1 MAKENKKVN
10 NVMVVCTS
18 KGGEGKSLIS
28 IQKIPLLFLNKEIFI
43 FEVDNNNNSKKLIEK
58 SEKINFKTFRVND
71 GLDALDEVEFNTLT
85 SKDDTIN
92 IIDCG
97 GGDDTLKVLE
107 ILNEK
112 ELYGLTYV
120 VPLTNSI
127 SNVDNAL
134 ATIDAILEFDK
145 TAIINLV
152 LNRCPNY
159 EFNEI
164 KEKFK
169 ALFGN
174 EEFGLNS
181 RIEEFQSKI
190 RNINYI
196 LETDFPDIISSKH
209 QYSLVDAYLKAKL
222 IIENYDAVKKLWL
235 EEGKDVYLE
244 NIKLNRINERI
255 YKYCNTFIEN
265 FKLD

>member
-10 NVMVVCTS
+10 NVIIICSS
-18 KGGEGKSLIS
+18 KGGEGKTMLSM
-28 IQKIPLLFLNKEIFI
+28 QKIPLLYLDKNIYI

-85 SKDDTIN
+85 AKDDTIN
-92 IIDCG
+92 IVDCG

-134 ATIDAILEFDK
+134 ATINAILESDES
-145 TAIINLV
+145 AIINLV
-152 LNRCPNY
+152 LNRCPSY
-159 EFNEI
+159 EFTEI

-174 EEFGLNS
+174 EEFGLAS
-181 RIEEFQSKI
+181 RVEEFQSKI
-190 RNINYI
+190 RNINYV
-196 LETDFPDIISSKH
+196 LETDLPDIVSSKH
-209 QYSLVDAYLKAKL
+209 QYSLIDAYLKAKL
-222 IIENYDAVKKLWL
+222 IMENYDVVKDEWL
-235 EEGKDVYLE
+235 QQGKDVYLK

>member
-1 MAKENKKVN
+1 MAKDIKKVN
-10 NVMVVCTS
+10 NIIIICSS
-18 KGGEGKSLIS
+18 KGGEGKTMLSM
-28 IQKIPLLFLNKEIFI
+28 QKLPLLFLDKNIFV

-58 SEKINFKTFRVND
+58 SKKINFKTFRVNN
-71 GLDALDEVEFNTLT
+71 GLDALDEIEFNTLT
-85 SKDDTIN
+85 AKDDTIN
-92 IIDCG
+92 IVDCG
-97 GGDDTLKVLE
+97 GDETLKVLE
-107 ILNEK
+107 ILDEK
-112 ELYGLTYV
+112 ELKGLTYV

-127 SNVDNAL
+127 SNIDNAL

-145 TAIINLV
+145 TATINLV

-159 EFNEI
+159 DFNDI

-174 EEFGLNS
+174 EEFGLKS
-181 RIEEFQSKI
+181 RIEEFQDKVK
-190 RNINYI
+190 NINYI
-196 LETDFPDIISSKH
+196 LETDLADIISSKH

-222 IIENYDAVKKLWL
+222 IIENYDAVKAEWL
-235 EEGKDVYLE
+235 REGKDIFLRNKE
-244 NIKLNRINERI
+244 LNRINKRI

>member
-1 MAKENKKVN
+1 MAKDIKKVN
-10 NVMVVCTS
+10 NIIIICSS
-18 KGGEGKSLIS
+18 KGGEGKTMLSM
-28 IQKIPLLFLNKEIFI
+28 QKLPLLFLDKNIFV

-58 SEKINFKTFRVND
+58 SKKINFKTFRVNN
-71 GLDALDEVEFNTLT
+71 GLDALDEIEFNTLT
-85 SKDDTIN
+85 AKDDTIN
-92 IIDCG
+92 IVDCG
-97 GGDDTLKVLE
+97 GDETLKVLE
-107 ILNEK
+107 ILDEK
-112 ELYGLTYV
+112 ELKGLTYV

-134 ATIDAILEFDK
+134 STIDAILEFDK
-145 TAIINLV
+145 TATINLV

-159 EFNEI
+159 DFNDI

-174 EEFGLNS
+174 EEFGLKS
-181 RIEEFQSKI
+181 RIEEFQDKVK
-190 RNINYI
+190 NINYI
-196 LETDFPDIISSKH
+196 LETDLADIISSKH

-222 IIENYDAVKKLWL
+222 IIENYDAVKAEWL
-235 EEGKDVYLE
+235 REGKDIFLRNKE
-244 NIKLNRINERI
+244 LNRINEQI

>member
-1 MAKENKKVN
+1 MAKENKKVTN
-10 NVMVVCTS
+10 IIVMCSS
-18 KGGEGKSLIS
+18 KGGEGKTMLSM
-28 IQKIPLLFLNKEIFI
+28 QKIPLLYIDKNIYI

-58 SEKINFKTFRVND
+58 SKKINFKTFRVND

-85 SKDDTIN
+85 AKDDTIN
-92 IIDCG
+92 IVDCG

-107 ILNEK
+107 ILDEK
-112 ELYGLTYV
+112 ELKGLTYV

-134 ATIDAILEFDK
+134 QTIDAILEFDQ

-159 EFNEI
+159 DFNDI

-181 RIEEFQSKI
+181 RVEEFQSKI
-190 RNINYI
+190 KNINYI
-196 LETDFPDIISSKH
+196 LETDLPDIISSKH
-209 QYSLVDAYLKAKL
+209 QYSLLDAYLKAKL
-222 IIENYDAVKKLWL
+222 IIENYDVVKVEWL
-235 EEGKDVYLE
+235 KAGKDEYLK
-244 NIKLNRINERI
+244 NIKLNRINKRI

>member
-10 NVMVVCTS
+10 NVIIVCSS
-18 KGGEGKSLIS
+18 KGGEGKSLLS
-28 IQKIPLLFLNKEIFI
+28 MQKIPLLFLDKNIFI

-58 SEKINFKTFRVND
+58 SEKINFKTFRIND

-85 SKDDTIN
+85 AKDDTIN
-92 IIDCG
+92 IVDCG
-97 GGDDTLKVLE
+97 GDETIKVLE
-107 ILNEK
+107 ILDEK
-112 ELYGLTYV
+112 ELKSLTYV

-145 TAIINLV
+145 TATINLV
-152 LNRCPNY
+152 LNRCPSY
-159 EFNEI
+159 DFNDI

-181 RIEEFQSKI
+181 RVEEFQSKI
-190 RNINYI
+190 KNINYI
-196 LETDFPDIISSKH
+196 LETDLPDIISSKH
-209 QYSLVDAYLKAKL
+209 QYSLLDAYLKAKL
-222 IIENYDAVKKLWL
+222 IIENYDVVKVEWL
-235 EEGKDVYLE
+235 KAGKDEYLK
-244 NIKLNRINERI
+244 NIKLNRINKRI

>member
-1 MAKENKKVN
+1 MAKENTKIAN
-10 NVMVVCTS
+10 IIVVCTS
-18 KGGEGKSLIS
+18 KGGEGKSLLS
-28 IQKIPLLFLNKEIFI
+28 MQKIPLLYLDKNIYI

-92 IIDCG
+92 IVDCG
-97 GGDDTLKVLE
+97 GGDDTMKVLQ

-112 ELYGLTYV
+112 ELKGLTYV

-134 ATIDAILEFDK
+134 QTIDAILEYDQ

-159 EFNEI
+159 DFNAI

-181 RIEEFQSKI
+181 RIEEFQSKVK
-190 RNINYI
+190 NINYI
-196 LETDFPDIISSKH
+196 LETDLPDIISSKH

-222 IIENYDAVKKLWL
+222 IIENFDAVKAEWL
-235 EEGKDVYLE
+235 KEGKDIFLRNKE
-244 NIKLNRINERI
+244 LNRINEQI

>member
-10 NVMVVCTS
+10 VIIICSS
-18 KGGEGKSLIS
+18 KGGEGKTMLSV
-28 IQKIPLLFLNKEIFI
+28 QKIPLLFLNKEIFI

-58 SEKINFKTFRVND
+58 SEKITFKRFGIND
-71 GLDALDEVEFNTLT
+71 GLDAIDEVEFNNLT
-85 SKDDTIN
+85 SQDDAVN

-107 ILNEK
+107 ILKEK
-112 ELYGLTYV
+112 DLRGLTYI

-134 ATIDAILEFDK
+134 KTIDAILEFDK
-145 TAIINLV
+145 TANINLV
-152 LNRCPNY
+152 LNRCPSY
-159 EFNEI
+159 DFNEI

-174 EEFGLNS
+174 EEFGLKS
-181 RIEEFQSKI
+181 RIEDFQLKVK
-190 RNINYI
+190 NINYI
-196 LETDFPDIISSKH
+196 LETDLPDIISSKH
-209 QYSLVDAYLKAKL
+209 QYSLLDAYLKAKL
-222 IIENYDAVKKLWL
+222 IIENYDAVKEEWL
-235 EEGKDVYLE
+235 KTGKDEYLK
-244 NIKLNRINERI
+244 NTKLNRINERI

>member
-1 MAKENKKVN
+1 MAKDIKKVN
-10 NVMVVCTS
+10 NIIIICSS
-18 KGGEGKSLIS
+18 KGGEGKTMLTM
-28 IQKIPLLFLNKEIFI
+28 QKLPLLFLDKNIFV

-58 SEKINFKTFRVND
+58 SKKINFKTFRVND

-85 SKDDTIN
+85 AKDDTIN
-92 IIDCG
+92 VVDCG

-107 ILNEK
+107 ILHEK
-112 ELYGLTYV
+112 ELTGLTYV

-145 TAIINLV
+145 TATINLV
-152 LNRCPNY
+152 LNRCPSY
-159 EFNEI
+159 DFNDI

-174 EEFGLNS
+174 EEFGLKS
-181 RIEEFQSKI
+181 RIEEFQDKVK
-190 RNINYI
+190 NINYI
-196 LETDFPDIISSKH
+196 LETDLPDIISSKH

-222 IIENYDAVKKLWL
+222 IIENYDAVKAEWL
-235 EEGKDVYLE
+235 REGKDIFLRNKE
-244 NIKLNRINERI
+244 LNRINEQI